1 MNINKSSAPALQV
14 SSWLNTDRHIS
25 LDDLRGS
32 VVVLHAFQML
42 CPSCVSH
49 GIPQA
54 SAIHNTFP
62 RNEVV
67 VIGLHTVF
75 EHHNAMGKE
84 ALEAFVHEYK
94 IKFPIGI
101 DQASAN
107 NRIPLTMQAY
117 GLQGTPSIVI
127 FDRSGQIRLQH
138 FGRID
143 DLQLGAIIGQLIAE
157 RSTSAINT
165 PSEASK
171 NSGCDTNGCSQD

>member
-1 MNINKSSAPALQV
+1 MNIKTSSAPALQV
-14 SSWLNTDRHIS
+14 SSWLNTDRQIS
-25 LDDLRGS
+25 LDDFRGN
-32 VVVLHAFQML
+32 VVVMHAFQML

-54 SAIHNTFP
+54 SAIDKTFP

-101 DQASAN
+101 DQAASDS
-107 NRIPLTMQAY
+107 RIPLTMQAY

-138 FGRID
+138 FGRIE
-143 DLQLGAIIGQLIAE
+143 DLHLGAIIGQLVAE
-157 RSTSAINT
+157 RSSPIGT
-165 PSEASK
+165 PPDASE
-171 NSGCDTNGCSQD
+171 NSGCDENGCRLD

>member
-1 MNINKSSAPALQV
+1 MNIKPGSAPMLQV
-14 SSWLNTDRHIS
+14 SSWLNTDRGIS

-32 VVVLHAFQML
+32 VIVLHAFQML

-54 SAIHNTFP
+54 SAIHNAFP
-62 RNEVV
+62 RNEVA

-101 DQASAN
+101 DQAATN
-107 NRIPLTMQAY
+107 GRIPLTMQAY
-117 GLQGTPSIVI
+117 RLQGTPSIVI

-157 RSTSAINT
+157 RSSEVVNT
-165 PSEASK
+165 ASELRT
-171 NSGCDTNGCSQD
+171 NPGCDEKACSPN

>member
-1 MNINKSSAPALQV
+1 MNIKPGSPPMLQV
-14 SSWLNTDRHIS
+14 SSWLNSDRNIS
-25 LDDLRGS
+25 LDDLRGR

-42 CPSCVSH
+42 CPSCVSN

-67 VIGLHTVF
+67 VLGLHTVF

-94 IKFPIGI
+94 IEFPIGI
-101 DQASAN
+101 DQAAPDG
-107 NRIPLTMQAY
+107 RIPLTMQAY
-117 GLQGTPSIVI
+117 RLQGTPSIVI
-127 FDRSGQIRLQH
+127 FDRTGQIRLQH

-157 RSTSAINT
+157 RSSNPIGT
-165 PSEASK
+165 PPDASE
-171 NSGCDTNGCSQD
+171 NSGCDENGCRLD

>member
-1 MNINKSSAPALQV
+1 MNIKPGSPPKLQV
-14 SSWLNTDRHIS
+14 SSWLNSDRNIS
-25 LDDLRGS
+25 LDDLRGR

-67 VIGLHTVF
+67 VLGLHTVF

-94 IKFPIGI
+94 LKFPIGI
-101 DQASAN
+101 DQAAPDD
-107 NRIPLTMQAY
+107 RIPLTMQAY
-117 GLQGTPSIVI
+117 RLQGTPSIVI
-127 FDRSGQIRLQH
+127 FDRAGQIRLQH

-157 RSTSAINT
+157 RSSNPIGT
-165 PSEASK
+165 PPDASE
-171 NSGCDTNGCSQD
+171 NSGCDENGCRLD